1 MLDPA
6 TLILS
11 ALVIDMLVGDPRV
24 LYARVAHPVVLIG
37 RAIDLG
43 ERALNVTDASPAK
56 AVASGALLVIIV
68 LALTVAAAI
77 IIHLGLAAVPGGGY
91 LEALIAS
98 TLIASRSLFD
108 HVRAVALALDG
119 GLGEARAAV
128 AHIVGRDP
136 DSLDEAGVARA
147 AIESAAENFSDA
159 VVAPV
164 FWGLLLGLPGVAA
177 YKAINTLDSMIGHRT
192 PRHLYFGRVAARL
205 DDVLNWVPARLSGI
219 LFCIAASLTR
229 CADARQ
235 AWIGMLR
242 DARKHRSPNAGW
254 QEAAVAGALG
264 IRLAGPR
271 HYASGRVDD
280 AWMGAGSDPRGDP
293 GGDADSHNVTAADV
307 HRALRLYLIAGAV
320 LTALLAI
327 VVAVQVQM

>member
-11 ALVIDMLVGDPRV
+11 ALVIDMIIGDPRA

-37 RAIDLG
+37 RAIELG

-68 LALTVAAAI
+68 LGLTSAAAI

-98 TLIASRSLFD
+98 TLIAFRSLFD
-108 HVRAVALALDG
+108 HVRAVAVALDG

-128 AHIVGRDP
+128 AHIVGRNP

-164 FWGLLLGLPGVAA
+164 FWGLLLGLPGIAA

-229 CADARQ
+229 HADARQ
-235 AWIGMLR
+235 AWVGMLR

-271 HYASGRVDD
+271 HYANGRVDD
-280 AWMGAGSDPRGDP
+280 AWMGAGSDPEC
-293 GGDADSHNVTAADV
+293 DADSHNVTAADV

-327 VVAVQVQM
+327 VVAAQVQM